1 MSGSM
6 SESMERPRPSPP
18 GGSRRLS
25 VNVAD
30 DVADAISMLRE
41 RHGWSITEVIRRAIS
56 ALKFID
62 DEVNKD
68 GGKILVER
76 GGTVREVNFLF

>member
-6 SESMERPRPSPP
+6 SESVERSRPSPP
-18 GGSRRLS
+18 AGSRRLS

-30 DVADAISMLRE
+30 DVADAIGILRE
-41 RHGWSITEVIRRAIS
+41 RHGWSITEVIRRAVS

-62 DEVNKD
+62 DEVTKD
-68 GGKILVER
+68 GGRILVER
-76 GGTVREVNFLF
+76 DGTVREVMFL

>member
-6 SESMERPRPSPP
+6 SESMERPRPSPSA
-18 GGSRRLS
+18 GSRRLS

-30 DVADAISMLRE
+30 DVADAIGTLRE
-41 RHGWSITEVIRRAIS
+41 RHGWSITEVIRRAVS

-68 GGKILVER
+68 GGRLLVER
-76 GGTVREVNFLF
+76 DGTIREIRFL

>member
-1 MSGSM
+1 MGGKM
-6 SESMERPRPSPP
+6 SESVERSRSSPP

-30 DVADAISMLRE
+30 DVADAIGILRE
-41 RHGWSITEVIRRAIS
+41 RHGWSITEIIRRAIS
-56 ALKFID
+56 ALIFID
-62 DEVNKD
+62 DEVIKD

-76 GGTVREVNFLF
+76 DGTIREVKFL